1 MTSKKLKKIP
11 KFQTEAEESEFWG
24 EHDSTEYLDWSKAER
39 IKPKSKLISIRLPE
53 PLINEIKEI
62 ADDKSLPYQT
72 LIRVWLT
79 EKLKECE

>member
-11 KFQTEAEESEFWG
+11 KFKTEAEESKFWG
-24 EHDSTEYLDWSKAER
+24 EQDSTEFLDWSKAER
-39 IKPKSKLISIRLPE
+39 VKPKSKLISIRLPE

-79 EKLKECE
+79 EKIKEVE